1 MDGRDTLRY
10 HRALAQQTTVSK
22 YKQET
27 LEGIAVH
34 LAGLTSGSGVGN
46 VEASP
51 PCVGLDPAA
60 QLAAASATQLT
71 LISDNGRLYWL
82 LLVL

>member
-1 MDGRDTLRY
+1 MEGRDTLRY

-34 LAGLTSGSGVGN
+34 LAVVTSGSSVGN
-46 VEASP
+46 VEATP
-51 PCVGLDPAA
+51 PWVVLDLAA
-60 QLAAASATQLT
+60 QLEAASATRLT
-71 LISDNGRLYWL
+71 LISDNGRLRC
-82 LLVL
+82 LVLVL

>member
-1 MDGRDTLRY
+1 MEGRDTLRY

-34 LAGLTSGSGVGN
+34 SAGVSGSSVGN
-46 VEASP
+46 VEAAP
-51 PCVGLDPAA
+51 PWVV
-60 QLAAASATQLT
+60 
-71 LISDNGRLYWL
+71 SD
-82 LLVL
+82 LVVQREGCLRNTADINLR

>member
-1 MDGRDTLRY
+1 MEGRDKLRY

-34 LAGLTSGSGVGN
+34 LAVVNSGSSGDY
-46 VEASP
+46 VEDTL
-51 PCVGLDPAA
+51 PCVALEPAV
-60 QLAAASATQLT
+60 QLEAASATRLA
-71 LISDNGRLYWL
+71 LI
-82 LLVL
+82 

>member
-1 MDGRDTLRY
+1 MEGRDTLRY

-34 LAGLTSGSGVGN
+34 LAVVTSGSSVGN
-46 VEASP
+46 VEAAP
-51 PCVGLDPAA
+51 PWDDSDVAA
-60 QLAAASATQLT
+60 QLAAASATT
-71 LISDNGRLYWL
+71 LNSDDGRLFT
-82 LLVL
+82 V

>member
-1 MDGRDTLRY
+1 MEGRDTLRY

-34 LAGLTSGSGVGN
+34 LAGVTSGSSVGN
-46 VEASP
+46 VEAMPSW
-51 PCVGLDPAA
+51 VVLDLAA
-60 QLAAASATQLT
+60 QLKAASATQMT
-71 LISDNGRLYWL
+71 LILDNGLLYC
-82 LLVL
+82 LVLVL